1 MTAGDSMHQCTCVGE
16 TTDQC
21 RRLVIHNCDFT
32 TKLHFSLLFFPFAC
46 WINYAS
52 IGAHS
57 RSICTKRGDDI
68 AIETQHT
75 LISNELSELSYF
87 FLSSTSRLNTTWA
100 NDISYTIDQS
110 VETKP
115 SGAHNLGWTIDVAE
129 ETFPDAFNAP
139 IAVND
144 MPWKRPDFHRD
155 GFSALAHSR
164 SHQHRS
170 PFGQCTQ
177 RRNPFANT

>member
-1 MTAGDSMHQCTCVGE
+1 MLERRQINAGASSSIIVTSPLGFTFLCSFFLLPVGSTMLLQARIHDPFVPSVAMTSQLKRNT
-16 TTDQC
+16 
-21 RRLVIHNCDFT
+21 
-32 TKLHFSLLFFPFAC
+32 
-46 WINYAS
+46 
-52 IGAHS
+52 HS
-57 RSICTKRGDDI
+57 SPMSC
-68 AIETQHT
+68 
-75 LISNELSELSYF
+75 LSFLTF
-87 FLSSTSRLNTTWA
+87 FLSSISRLNTTWA

-110 VETKP
+110 VETRP
-115 SGAHNLGWTIDVAE
+115 SGAHNLEWTIDVAE

-170 PFGQCTQ
+170 PFAQRTQ